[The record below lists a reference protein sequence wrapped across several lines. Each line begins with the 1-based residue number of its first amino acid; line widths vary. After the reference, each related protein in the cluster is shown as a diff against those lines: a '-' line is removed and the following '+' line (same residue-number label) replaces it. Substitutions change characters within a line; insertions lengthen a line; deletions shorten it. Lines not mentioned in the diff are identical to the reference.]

1 MQTQL
6 GLIWRLAGAR
16 APLPW
21 EMSAEKAAEGLRG
34 VVRRRRGMLMPTL
47 SLHGNANANATA
59 RQPHARGISKHAAV
73 APRVGCPC
81 PAVRPMLPPAW
92 PKDGYSCRRWLQ
104 RTWSILP
111 QRRPGGGGG
120 GGGTRCFPVH
130 TFRGGSTPLNIQS
143 GATWRGGSVRG
154 VEWGSSGYCGTLPAG
169 WCRWSCEM
177 RAGGLTQF

>member
-21 EMSAEKAAEGLRG
+21 EMSAEKAAEGLRV

-73 APRVGCPC
+73 APGVGCPR

-92 PKDGYSCRRWLQ
+92 PKDGYSCRR
-104 RTWSILP
+104 
-111 QRRPGGGGG
+111 RR
-120 GGGTRCFPVH
+120 R
-130 TFRGGSTPLNIQS
+130 RG
-143 GATWRGGSVRG
+143 
-154 VEWGSSGYCGTLPAG
+154 GTLPASPG
-169 WCRWSCEM
+169 ADDNDVVRHCFPLHVEHLALLLLQYSQTGTSMSPHLPKPPTRTLPPAPCR
-177 RAGGLTQF
+177 RDGKNIRY